1 MKQFLE
7 LQPTANQTFRLM
19 GYGSRGNL
27 VARLENSY
35 KVEQSGDYQGACQ
48 LRYEAF
54 QDIISTLPDDEEGAV
69 ALDRNHATTL
79 AAMEIMLASAVDN
92 YLAGDGEMA
101 AAQIELLLDC
111 DEEDPLEATP
121 ILALCYAMIGEWECL
136 EDIDGD
142 LGDKSAI
149 APLLRALRQSVVGGE
164 IESKTIAERARFKE
178 FVAELK
184 TPTHDTDESYL
195 RDISSERPSQ
205 SAEAREWWLL
215 TEPLWSEF
223 PEFIDALR
231 ANESE

>member
-136 EDIDGD
+136 EDIDTD

-149 APLLRALRQSVVGGE
+149 RPLMRALSQFVTSGK
-164 IESKTIAERARFKE
+164 IESATIAELARFKD
-178 FVAELK
+178 FTTELK
-184 TPTHDTDESYL
+184 RDDHPTDEAYL
-195 RDISSERPSQ
+195 RDISSEHPSR
-205 SAEAREWWLL
+205 AALARELYL
-215 TEPLWSEF
+215 RTEP
-223 PEFIDALR
+223 AL
-231 ANESE
+231 AIYPDFLPAVAAEL